1 MCALCDLRSRQIDAK
16 HAFDVL
22 GGVKFVAD
30 AHTGANEPLQAVSTE
45 LAAHGEQVD
54 PNPSL
59 YLGVQASR
67 FRDDEGG

>member
-22 GGVKFVAD
+22 GGVKFVAQ
-30 AHTGANEPLQAVSTE
+30 AHTGTNEPLQAGSTE

-54 PNPSL
+54 TNPSL
-59 YLGVQASR
+59 RL
-67 FRDDEGG
+67 DDEASLFPDDERA